1 MLVGS
6 IYRNGAGQAKRGK
19 MSDISARIAQIVTPK
34 ELTGR
39 VEVVYQTVAG
49 LRWAIPGSTG
59 DWYFTGDYPTPGGL
73 GVLNQAYINYWEKRE
88 GRSY

>member
-1 MLVGS
+1 MPS
-6 IYRNGAGQAKRGK
+6 
-19 MSDISARIAQIVTPK
+19 MSFWSPS
-34 ELTGR
+34 
-39 VEVVYQTVAG
+39 
-49 LRWAIPGSTG
+49 LRRKPHRACPTSRG